1 MQEYF
6 HSIDFDEKENKNA
19 QSSLNDVNDAIA
31 KICYEKNKR
40 IVEEYLGDQ
49 NDEFESFSRRNL
61 KHGN

>member
-1 MQEYF
+1 MQEYLL
-6 HSIDFDEKENKNA
+6 SIDFDEKENKNA

-31 KICYEKNKR
+31 KICCIKNKR

-49 NDEFESFSRRNL
+49 NYELESFSQRNL